1 MLLRLNAETVS
12 NISHGTSGNEQQN
25 LPSFDENGSNVW
37 SNESKYMHMA
47 TQRIPEQEEAAPGN
61 VTPEI
66 IQQRPQ
72 LARTTSIFP
81 KLFERPPNV
90 PPSDEEQEMILE
102 DARSAVLNSADPEMQ
117 LNWAFDTLAYVDT
130 AMEDDRRTASFRPAR
145 PSTPPIE
152 RQLREDAINVISFL
166 ADQEHPRADYI
177 RGMWLEFGKFGH
189 TQNKGDAFRCY
200 KRAAMKGYARAHYR
214 MGMQFESTNESAKAM
229 QQYRSGEHSGDA
241 ACCYVRVEQQ
251 IKFANSDFSIAYRH
265 DRIAWTAWTTTR
277 LRRRDPPHSACCR
290 NG

>member
-1 MLLRLNAETVS
+1 MFSFYMLLRLPAEPSS
-12 NISHGTSGNEQQN
+12 NVSHGTLMASEPQN
-25 LPSFDENGSNVW
+25 LPDIRENGSNDGRN
-37 SNESKYMHMA
+37 STHYTHMA
-47 TQRIPEQEEAAPGN
+47 AQAVAQQEEALPAHSQ
-61 VTPEI
+61 PETT
-66 IQQRPQ
+66 QQRPQ
-72 LARTTSIFP
+72 LARGTSIFP
-81 KLFERPPNV
+81 KVFDRPPNV

-130 AMEDDRRTASFRPAR
+130 AMEDDRRTAAFRPAR

-152 RQLREDAINVISFL
+152 RQLREDAINIIGFL

-229 QQYRSGEHSGDA
+229 QQYRSGERSGDA
-241 ACCYVRVEQQ
+241 ACCYVCINCWCGKRQ
-251 IKFANSDFSIAYRH
+251 KS
-265 DRIAWTAWTTTR
+265 
-277 LRRRDPPHSACCR
+277 
-290 NG
+290 